1 MSDSIT
7 KTAQIKSLENRF
19 RYRIKVQNRK
29 NISYG
34 IPTSDM
40 KRQCD
45 SQSNN
50 VSTNTTD
57 KKIKHES
64 NQFND

>member
-19 RYRIKVQNRK
+19 RYRITVQNHK
-29 NISYG
+29 KISYG
-34 IPTSDM
+34 IPTPDM
-40 KRQCD
+40 KRRRD

-50 VSTNTTD
+50 FSTNTTD
-57 KKIKHES
+57 KK
-64 NQFND
+64 N

>member
-7 KTAQIKSLENRF
+7 KTAQIKTLENRF
-19 RYRIKVQNRK
+19 RYRITVQK
-29 NISYG
+29 QKKISYG
-34 IPTSDM
+34 IPTPYM
-40 KRQCD
+40 QRRCD
-45 SQSNN
+45 SQGNN
-50 VSTNTTD
+50 FSTNTTD